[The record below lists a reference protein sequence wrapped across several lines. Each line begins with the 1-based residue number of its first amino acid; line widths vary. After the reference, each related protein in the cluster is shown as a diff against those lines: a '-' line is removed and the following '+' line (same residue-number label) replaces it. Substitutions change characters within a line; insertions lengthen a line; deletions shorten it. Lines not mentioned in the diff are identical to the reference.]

1 MFDPGSD
8 SVVGLLSSGIAVD
21 GSTLTIPTAATPP
34 TSQTYYFVMATID
47 AAAPTGSAFKVG
59 VPTGNLDVNAGSFLI
74 GSEILSSDANF
85 VKIAGPAFMDV
96 TSTSG
101 AASGNDLPTI
111 GDTHGT
117 HGAAWGDYD
126 GDGYA
131 DLYLVNYNGSV
142 TNNVLLR
149 NNADGT
155 LVDDTA
161 NHAGAGDA
169 SATEAAAWGDFDGD
183 GDLDLYIAN
192 NNAASVLLV
201 NAAGTLAPNTNANAA
216 FDFATA
222 ASGVAW
228 ADFDGDNYVDL
239 FVAGYGVDSKLFR
252 NKGERVS
259 LMT

>member
-1 MFDPGSD
+1 MHSAVWNGRGFVIASWLITDLIYQSTDTVFDPGSD

-21 GSTLTIPTAATPP
+21 GSTLTIPTTATPP
-34 TSQTYYFVMATID
+34 TSQTYYFVTATID

-85 VKIAGPAFMDV
+85 VKIAGPAFTDV

-183 GDLDLYIAN
+183 GDLDLYVAN
-192 NNAASVLLV
+192 SNAPERAL
-201 NAAGTLAPNTNANAA
+201 
-216 FDFATA
+216 
-222 ASGVAW
+222 
-228 ADFDGDNYVDL
+228 
-239 FVAGYGVDSKLFR
+239 
-252 NKGERVS
+252 GECGGHACPEYKCERTV
-259 LMT
+259 